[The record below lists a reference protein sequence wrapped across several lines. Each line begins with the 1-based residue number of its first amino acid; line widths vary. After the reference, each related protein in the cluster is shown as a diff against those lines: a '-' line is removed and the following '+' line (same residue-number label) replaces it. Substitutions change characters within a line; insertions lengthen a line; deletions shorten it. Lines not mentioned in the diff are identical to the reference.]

1 VGVFLQ
7 RRFSEQE
14 LWGCEQRQQ
23 LETIVSVL
31 KNFFPTAYFF
41 LICSQKRGE
50 FALLLLSF

>member
-14 LWGCEQRQQ
+14 LWGCEQKQQ